1 MGEIVSV
8 FFAKENT
15 EKQDMLVISY
25 EGNEVTY
32 TKQDF
37 NQITHAYC
45 CSIHKSQGS
54 EFPIVVLPIVK
65 SYYRMLRRNL
75 LYTAVTRSKQFLILC
90 GEDEAFQLGVSRN
103 EDSIRQTNLQPLL
116 RESLDNDIEDPEIP
130 FMKDANIGMENVTPY
145 DFM

>member
-1 MGEIVSV
+1 MHTAVPFINHREVS
-8 FFAKENT
+8 FPSLCFQLSKA
-15 EKQDMLVISY
+15 
-25 EGNEVTY
+25 
-32 TKQDF
+32 
-37 NQITHAYC
+37 IT
-45 CSIHKSQGS
+45 GS
-54 EFPIVVLPIVK
+54 
-65 SYYRMLRRNL
+65 LRRNL

-103 EDSIRQTNLQPLL
+103 EDSVRQTNLQPLL